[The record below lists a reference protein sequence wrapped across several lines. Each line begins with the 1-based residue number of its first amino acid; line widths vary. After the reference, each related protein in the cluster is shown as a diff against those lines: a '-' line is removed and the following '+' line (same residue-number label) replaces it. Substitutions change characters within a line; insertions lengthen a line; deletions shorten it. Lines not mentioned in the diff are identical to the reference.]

1 MKRKKIS
8 RKINK
13 KILKVLIPY
22 KSYMELKN
30 HIIESYGITYLEEL
44 NYLKYKKIYFHDK
57 TGCFSKK
64 EMFKVLQ
71 STLKN
76 KKKLSYINIIK
87 KF

>member
-44 NYLKYKKIYFHDK
+44 LTFLFY
-57 TGCFSKK
+57 
-64 EMFKVLQ
+64 
-71 STLKN
+71 
-76 KKKLSYINIIK
+76 
-87 KF
+87 